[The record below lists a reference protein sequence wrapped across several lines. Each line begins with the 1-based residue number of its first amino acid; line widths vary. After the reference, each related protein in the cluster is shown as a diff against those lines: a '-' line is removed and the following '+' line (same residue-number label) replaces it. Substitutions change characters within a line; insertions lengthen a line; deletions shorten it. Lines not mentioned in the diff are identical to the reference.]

1 MRRGFHIFRG
11 SRHVVRDH
19 LNAKKRWQRVRGL
32 PRIFPGRN
40 VAAEFQFA
48 MQKVRRLV
56 PLSSRWISD
65 AWWMPTCTAANYYAL
80 VGGGRFSRD
89 LSRFPIER
97 LSARFRSAKGAF
109 VRFSTLYNPSTSC
122 RVPSRISTRRH
133 CDKTPCTFVSERND
147 ERRQIDLLSIHTYI
161 DIVDHI
167 IARILI
173 GKLIRRLCNEF

>member
-80 VGGGRFSRD
+80 VGGSRFSRD

-97 LSARFRSAKGAF
+97 LSARPKELSYAF
-109 VRFSTLYNPSTSC
+109 QRCT
-122 RVPSRISTRRH
+122 IRRH
-133 CDKTPCTFVSERND
+133 RVAFQVEFRREDTVTKHRVHSWVREMMKDDK
-147 ERRQIDLLSIHTYI
+147 SICYRYI
-161 DIVDHI
+161 
-167 IARILI
+167 RI
-173 GKLIRRLCNEF
+173 